1 MVFNTSC
8 PESTKKKKIRQ
19 HFPWYTSEVRDARQA
34 KRRSERRW
42 RKTKSESDRE
52 RYLEMKKNTDQV
64 IEEAKASYYKTKLK
78 DADSKTVYSTINAL
92 LNKNQKILPT
102 GDSNTALSNKFA
114 RYFVEKIDTLRS
126 SLDSQE
132 DSTPGMSDGISPCS
146 QRGDSMPS
154 SQHTTNTNLRD
165 LTRFDKVTSDEVLKL
180 VQTRSNKSCQLDP
193 IPTWLL
199 KSVICVLLNPLT
211 SIINSSLE
219 SGVFPSALREAIVKP
234 LLKKPSLDRNELKNY
249 RPVANIS
256 LISKLIEKFAITQ
269 LQQHLTSN
277 ALDEPLQSAYR
288 VGHSTETALLKVQND
303 ILQAL
308 GSRKAVFLV
317 MLDLSS
323 AFDTIDHA
331 LLLGRMSSAL
341 HINGSPLNWISS
353 YLTDRSNRVYINGK
367 LSDATTMR
375 YGMPQGSV
383 VGPWL
388 FTKYILP
395 VGDII
400 RRHRLSF
407 HIYADDTQIYT
418 TFDPKVP
425 GDAEVAMFKLRSA
438 LEEVKTW
445 MTTNKL
451 KLNDSKTEFFIAT
464 NKQDASR
471 LVNMRLSLQ
480 DVTVLPSTSVRN
492 LGVVFDTSM
501 KMNEHISHLSAV
513 VNFHLWNLWRIR
525 RFIDKETCHS
535 AVRALVTS
543 RLDYGNALLYGI
555 TSQNLSRLQRLQNKA
570 AKVIFAVG
578 RREHVTP
585 LMEDLHWLPVQQ
597 RIKFK
602 LLVHIYNCLY
612 DQGPGYL
619 TDHLH
624 IYSPCRTG
632 LRSSSDTTL
641 LTIPRLSKLMIG
653 DRSFHLAG
661 PRLWNSIPS
670 AIREA
675 ASVTV
680 FKRRLKTYLFS
691 EAY

>member
-1 MVFNTSC
+1 
-8 PESTKKKKIRQ
+8 
-19 HFPWYTSEVRDARQA
+19 
-34 KRRSERRW
+34 
-42 RKTKSESDRE
+42 
-52 RYLEMKKNTDQV
+52 
-64 IEEAKASYYKTKLK
+64 
-78 DADSKTVYSTINAL
+78 
-92 LNKNQKILPT
+92 
-102 GDSNTALSNKFA
+102 
-114 RYFVEKIDTLRS
+114 
-126 SLDSQE
+126 
-132 DSTPGMSDGISPCS
+132 MS
-146 QRGDSMPS
+146 
-154 SQHTTNTNLRD
+154 
-165 LTRFDKVTSDEVLKL
+165 SDEVLKL

-199 KSVICVLLNPLT
+199 KSVISVLLNPLT
-211 SIINSSLE
+211 SIINSSLK

-256 LISKLIEKFAITQ
+256 LISKLIEKFAIAQ
-269 LQQHLTSN
+269 LQKHLTSK

-303 ILQAL
+303 ILHAL

-331 LLLGRMSSAL
+331 LLLGRLSSGL
-341 HINGSPLNWISS
+341 HIDGSPLSWISS
-353 YLTDRSNRVYINGK
+353 YLTNRSNRVCINGEF
-367 LSDATTMR
+367 SDATTMR

-400 RRHRLSF
+400 RSHRLSF

-425 GDAEVAMFKLRSA
+425 GDAKVAMFKLRSA

-445 MTTNKL
+445 MTKNKL

-464 NKQDASR
+464 NKQDAPR
-471 LVNMRLSLQ
+471 LVNMHLNLQ

-501 KMNEHISHLSAV
+501 KMNEHVSHLSAT

-525 RFIDKETCHS
+525 RFIDKDACHS

-555 TSQNLSRLQRLQNKA
+555 TSQDLSRLQRLQNKA

-602 LLVHIYNCLY
+602 LLVHIYKCLHN
-612 DQGPGYL
+612 QGPGYL

-624 IYSPCRTG
+624 IYSPGRTG

-641 LTIPRLSKLMIG
+641 LTIPKSSKLMIG
-653 DRSFHLAG
+653 DRSFYLAG

-675 ASVTV
+675 ASITI